1 MKKLLTALSLTTA
14 MLFSA
19 AQAELVTNSFTATF
33 TWGSANNVASFP
45 YNGTA
50 IDDLTIGNAEKVG
63 ITTSSSA
70 NNFRATNWALDTS
83 SGPDFSL
90 TGVVDLGKY
99 IQFTLTADAGATL
112 NMTSID
118 FGVGRSAT
126 GPRQWQ
132 WRSSVDDFASI
143 LSNYS
148 SLNASLSESGGVVTN
163 PDANSNWA
171 GNVLDLSDASFQGLS
186 SVTLR
191 LYGYNSETNTGTGG
205 LAGVTTFDGA
215 MVVPE
220 PSTYALLALSGLA
233 LAGYAARRRQ
243 RQK

>member
-1 MKKLLTALSLTTA
+1 

-33 TWGSANNVASFP
+33 TWGADGNVASFP

-63 ITTSSSA
+63 ITTSPSS
-70 NNFRATNWALDTS
+70 NNFRASAWALDS
-83 SGPDFSL
+83 SVDPFQL

-112 NMTSID
+112 NMTSIN
-118 FGVGRSAT
+118 FGVGRSAA

-132 WRSSVDDFASI
+132 WRSSVDDFGSI

-191 LYGYNSETNTGTGG
+191 LYGYNSEAGGGTGG

-220 PSTYALLALSGLA
+220 PSTYALLALAGLG